1 MKMCDK
7 EIGFLDAKLF
17 KGTLQRL
24 LTLRAVEAGINEQI
38 LLARDDVGIDTRR
51 GLLGSGTVFL

>member
-24 LTLRAVEAGINEQI
+24 LTLRAVEAGINELTEQQI
-38 LLARDDVGIDTRR
+38 EALSRLIDTMK
-51 GLLGSGTVFL
+51 TKPAV

>member
-38 LLARDDVGIDTRR
+38 LLARDDVG
-51 GLLGSGTVFL
+51 SGTVFL